1 MKNFLCVVIPAM
13 LFLVSCKK
21 DNGLGGTSAADQIQ
35 LANAVVVSK
44 GTLVFASGPNETGQA
59 RIYLQN
65 NGRYV
70 VALEDMEYKTI
81 FDLGVYL
88 SSIPVYP
95 SGSSL
100 KLYSAKNFDNN
111 IYYLLQAGVDVKAFK
126 YIVIQK
132 TAAAEPVATAALQ

>member
-1 MKNFLCVVIPAM
+1 MKSFLRIVLPAV
-13 LFLVSCKK
+13 LVLASCKK
-21 DNGLGGTSAADQIQ
+21 DNNPGDLRPADRVK
-35 LANAVVVSK
+35 LDNAVVISK

-59 RIYLQN
+59 KIYLQD

-88 SSIPVYP
+88 SSTPAYT

-100 KLYSAKNFDNN
+100 KLYSAMNFDDN
-111 IYYLLQAGVDVKAFK
+111 IYYLLQAGINAKAYK
-126 YIVIQK
+126 YILIQK
-132 TAAAEPVATAALQ
+132 TAAEEPIARAALQ

>member
-1 MKNFLCVVIPAM
+1 MKNFFSLLLAVLAV
-13 LFLVSCKK
+13 FGSCKK
-21 DNGLGGTSAADQIQ
+21 SDTAGSSKPIDKIQ
-35 LANAVVVSK
+35 LVNAVVVSK
-44 GTLVFASGPNETGQA
+44 GTLVFTAGSNETGLA
-59 RIYLQN
+59 KIYLQE

-70 VALEDMEYKTI
+70 VALEDLEYKTI

-88 SSIPVYP
+88 SSIPVYA

-111 IYYLLQAGVDVKAFK
+111 IYYLLQAGVDAKAFK

-132 TAAAEPVATAALQ
+132 PADAEPVATATLQ